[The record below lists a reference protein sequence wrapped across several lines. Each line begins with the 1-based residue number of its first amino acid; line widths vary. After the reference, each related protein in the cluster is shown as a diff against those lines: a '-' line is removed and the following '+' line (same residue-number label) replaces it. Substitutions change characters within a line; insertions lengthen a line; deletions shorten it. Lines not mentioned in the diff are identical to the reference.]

1 MSLDGLDEIY
11 ESVRIEKYKETYSAE
26 YIKYL
31 DNHEKNIGNKFPPI
45 PQQMWLESQK
55 KDKKCNQ

>member
-1 MSLDGLDEIY
+1 MSLAGLDKIY
-11 ESVRIEKYKETYSAE
+11 ESVRMIDEKYKETYDAE

-31 DNHEKNIGNKFPPI
+31 DSHKKNNKFPPI
-45 PQQMWLESQK
+45 PQQMWLESQN